1 MPRAAAWPAG
11 SMIQRKAC
19 ARSCD
24 RRRRCFSPWSKIRP
38 VGALPTQVQSMGKPT
53 RRQIVFNWLM
63 AEPDFATK
71 SDGYWGGQE
80 DVDRIDALLA
90 ALDSANDG
98 EVKHG

>member
-1 MPRAAAWPAG
+1 MA
-11 SMIQRKAC
+11 
-19 ARSCD
+19 
-24 RRRRCFSPWSKIRP
+24 
-38 VGALPTQVQSMGKPT
+38 KPT

-98 EVKHG
+98 DEKHGP